1 MLELISSNHLSEN
14 NGQDEKTNTNIEM
27 ADFSKVFEAFVTF
40 TNSDEEDGHSKPD
53 ATGEM
58 KQMTEGKESNEPPDK
73 LEDKSPVGDP
83 NIAQSDASKESEYL
97 VPSSDSQGA
106 TVTAPTEL
114 PPDTSNPV
122 VPPIR
127 VRTPPPPVIIP
138 IKPVKGKVS
147 PPTYPPPDRPGRN
160 TNQLIYIKR
169 KVIPAL
175 WGHKYA
181 WPFKKPV
188 DAIKLKLPDYH
199 TIIKQPMDLGTIRKR
214 LNNKYYWSS
223 KECNE
228 DINLVFRNCLIYNK
242 PDQDIVLM
250 GKTLAQVFESKIEL
264 MMETEQDMD
273 ALKASV
279 KRRKKEPGE
288 ATVRKKP
295 FYGNNIMLK
304 DKPLNSLMDFESKI
318 PIAQVGMPYSL
329 VSDSTKQGPSEEE
342 SDSEDSDD
350 SEDESDSED
359 ELDLARAPGAK
370 LKKYPSQRP
379 PALSNNKSRGLLSER
394 KPVKNFCK
402 YCDQSFLSK
411 YVRDM
416 HEKVKHLQ
424 RDYYEKNP
432 GKKVPPLKV
441 PVKKEKPNPNSLQIL
456 PVNKEGEAGKS
467 SSHSAEVSA
476 SFNQTNSLYNKGAIM
491 AKTAMGSQNSLPST
505 YNHSNAFFNA
515 QHPNSLSYT
524 PKPFNDTDLMNF
536 VDKKHQA
543 MNKQAE
549 RNKQQNKT
557 TFSQFGVKNR
567 QVTPPN
573 AEARP
578 INHGQYLN
586 SISQNFSPHETSK
599 VQRTDSVN
607 TIPEDMLFAVSDDL
621 ISVKQESVGFLNAQN
636 QSRICTKMPGGQE
649 LRILSRNNSLS
660 ENNAMQNKN
669 GNSNEINNSL
679 AKIRSPPSAIH
690 HIMSPNTEERT
701 SSIISPPVKKLSPDS
716 GFPGSP
722 EPKYD
727 LQKELGFM
735 EPTFQKSAIETN
747 NKLSKLPGPP
757 DMNKYS
763 HPSTTLSHSLQSI
776 MTRPGDSRPTQMFQR
791 NQNVFRPP
799 NMLESLSSQTNSLI
813 VKHAQP
819 LVQPQSQNFT
829 GLQSMPNSMMMSR
842 GISELKNQRR
852 PSLNTLIS
860 QEKLGGPQKTK
871 TEVLSPSTNLKQISP
886 QSVINRKSM
895 DDVAVLDRSNFI
907 PRRPSIPM
915 PSNRS
920 YAQSQQPSPSPTDR
934 IVNRN
939 GKPEYDLSLVSTIPT
954 PTANHM
960 SQAPRPISL
969 ESRSSNIPSKTHS
982 LPIVHTMIK
991 NNFQVNISTETG
1003 NAQPKQSKPIDVLAQ
1018 TLKLSEIS
1026 ADLTDFDFAPQEP
1039 PKMPMLVTNSRSAPA
1054 VSLIQQPETQELKL
1068 EDLKH
1073 LRTETMSIPTSRS
1086 LNSKSSNAQEEFK
1099 DLLDFSNITY
1109 QDVRQLI
1116 GPTDNMI
1123 VYPES
1128 EAGSYSEVIA
1138 SGSQQMVLSSTST
1151 VQSSSRV
1158 ATTISNSGTSLFP
1171 ASSIATFTLQAPSL
1185 SSSASMTGSSMPSF
1199 SQDLVYTDIINLDPN
1214 AVYTV
1219 QGGIQS
1225 VVQPGFDI
1233 NQQGGFDGGSGKKS
1247 KDSSGKWWS

>member
-1 MLELISSNHLSEN
+1 MLELISLNHLSEN
-14 NGQDEKTNTNIEM
+14 SEQDENTNTNIEM

-40 TNSDEEDGHSKPD
+40 TNSDEEEGHSKPD
-53 ATGEM
+53 ATGEI
-58 KQMTEGKESNEPPDK
+58 KQMTEEKESKDPPDK
-73 LEDKSPVGDP
+73 PIEEKCPTDDPLEEKILIGDP
-83 NIAQSDASKESEYL
+83 DVAQIEKSKQSENQ
-97 VPSSDSQGA
+97 VPSSDSHEEPA
-106 TVTAPTEL
+106 TAPTEI
-114 PPDTSNPV
+114 PPDTINPV
-122 VPPIR
+122 VPPIKA
-127 VRTPPPPVIIP
+127 RTPPPPVIIP
-138 IKPVKGKVS
+138 IKPIKGKVN

-160 TNQLIYIKR
+160 TNQLLFMKR
-169 KVIPAL
+169 KVMSAL
-175 WGHKYA
+175 WGHKFA

-199 TIIKQPMDLGTIRKR
+199 TIIKQPMDLGTIKKR

-223 KECNE
+223 RECI
-228 DINLVFRNCLIYNK
+228 DDFNLVFRNCLIYNK

-250 GKTLAQVFESKIEL
+250 GKSLEKVFESKMEM
-264 MMETEQDMD
+264 MMENEQDMD

-279 KRRKKEPGE
+279 KRRKKAPGE

-295 FYGNNIMLK
+295 FYGNNVTLK
-304 DKPLNSLMDFESKI
+304 DRPLNSLTDFESEI

-329 VSDSTKQGPSEEE
+329 VSDSTKHDPSEEE
-342 SDSEDSDD
+342 SDSDDSDD

-370 LKKYPSQRP
+370 FKKYPSQRP
-379 PALSNNKSRGLLSER
+379 PVMSNNKPRGLLSER

-424 RDYYEKNP
+424 RDYYEKAAN
-432 GKKVPPLKV
+432 KKVPPLKV
-441 PVKKEKPNPNSLQIL
+441 PIKKQKSNSNSLQIL
-456 PVNKEGEAGKS
+456 PINKEGETGKS
-467 SSHSAEVSA
+467 ASHSGEMSA
-476 SFNQTNSLYNKGAIM
+476 SFSPTNSLYNKGAIM
-491 AKTAMGSQNSLPST
+491 SNTASGGLNSLPLS

-515 QHPNSLSYT
+515 QHQNPMSYT
-524 PKPFNDTDLMNF
+524 TKPFNETDLMNF

-549 RNKQQNKT
+549 RNKQQSKNPGCGQ
-557 TFSQFGVKNR
+557 FSAKHPQG
-567 QVTPPN
+567 TPPN
-573 AEARP
+573 ADLRP
-578 INHGQYLN
+578 MNHGQFLN
-586 SISQNFSPHETSK
+586 SISQNFSPHETAK
-599 VQRTDSVN
+599 VQRKDSVN
-607 TIPEDMLFAVSDDL
+607 TIPEDMLFDDL
-621 ISVKQESVGFLNAQN
+621 ISVKQESVGFTDAQV
-636 QSRICTKMPGGQE
+636 QQRIYNKMPG
-649 LRILSRNNSLS
+649 RILPRNNSLPGS
-660 ENNAMQNKN
+660 TAIQNKN
-669 GNSNEINNSL
+669 GNSNGVNNLSEMKNL
-679 AKIRSPPSAIH
+679 SAIH
-690 HIMSPNTEERT
+690 HMRPNTDERST
-701 SSIISPPVKKLSPDS
+701 IISPPVKKLVSPDS

-747 NKLSKLPGPP
+747 NQPSKLPGPP
-757 DMNKYS
+757 DINKYS

-776 MTRPGDSRPTQMFQR
+776 MTRPGDARPTQVFQR
-791 NQNVFRPP
+791 NQDAFRPP
-799 NMLESLSSQTNSLI
+799 NILESLSTQTNSLM
-813 VKHAQP
+813 VKHGQS
-819 LVQPQSQNFT
+819 LNQTQPQNFA
-829 GLQSMPNSMMMSR
+829 GLQSMPNSLMMAR
-842 GISELKNQRR
+842 GISQSKNQRR
-852 PSLNTLIS
+852 SSLNTLLS
-860 QEKLGGPQKTK
+860 HDKLGSPKK
-871 TEVLSPSTNLKQISP
+871 SKPEELSPSSNMKQMSP
-886 QSVINRKSM
+886 QSIMNRKSM

-920 YAQSQQPSPSPTDR
+920 YAINQQTSLSSTD
-934 IVNRN
+934 RN
-939 GKPEYDLSLVSTIPT
+939 GKPEYDYSLVSTTPT

-982 LPIVHTMIK
+982 MPIVHTMVK
-991 NNFQVNISTETG
+991 NNFQLNVSTETV
-1003 NAQPKQSKPIDVLAQ
+1003 NAQPKQGKPIDVLAQ

-1026 ADLTDFDFAPQEP
+1026 ADFTDFDFAPQEP
-1039 PKMPMLVTNSRSAPA
+1039 PKMPMLITNSRNTPA

-1073 LRTETMSIPTSRS
+1073 LRSETMSIPTSRS
-1086 LNSKSSNAQEEFK
+1086 LHSKSSNGQEELK

-1123 VYPES
+1123 VYPEA
-1128 EAGSYSEVIA
+1128 ETGTYSEVIA
-1138 SGSQQMVLSSTST
+1138 SGSQQVVLSSTST

-1158 ATTISNSGTSLFP
+1158 ATTVSNSGTSLFP
-1171 ASSIATFTLQAPSL
+1171 ASAIPTFTLQAPSL
-1185 SSSASMTGSSMPSF
+1185 SSSTAMTASSMPSF

-1219 QGGIQS
+1219 QGGLQS

-1233 NQQGGFDGGSGKKS
+1233 NQQDSFDGGGGKKS